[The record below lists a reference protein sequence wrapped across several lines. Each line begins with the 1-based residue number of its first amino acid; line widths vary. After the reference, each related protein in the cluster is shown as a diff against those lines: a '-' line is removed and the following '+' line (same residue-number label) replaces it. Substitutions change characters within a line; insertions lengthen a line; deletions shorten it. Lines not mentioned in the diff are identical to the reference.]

1 MRFRMIMT
9 SAAALLF
16 AGAVPVKASP
26 VDQAPA
32 PNAVAAVVQTSVTPS
47 LALLQQQPPAEPAQQ
62 TRVTTETTTSW
73 YADPIWIGVGLVALL
88 VVILLIALAS
98 RRSDGG
104 STTTVIR

>member
-16 AGAVPVKASP
+16 AGAVPAKASP
-26 VDQAPA
+26 VEHAPA
-32 PNAVAAVVQTSVTPS
+32 PNAIAAVVPTTVAPT
-47 LALLQQQPPAEPAQQ
+47 LALLQQPPAEPVER

-88 VVILLIALAS
+88 VVILLIVVAS
-98 RRSDGG
+98 RRSGD
-104 STTTVIR
+104 SSTTVIR